1 MDDKKIKI
9 DEELIEDKNENKEQE
24 IPKKINPLKLLEN
37 INKKYLI
44 FGIIGVILLFLII
57 FKISSKKNA
66 SIQNSATT
74 SQIDENSYNQSRIMR
89 VDLNKIKSIDFDLGS
104 SDVRIQRS
112 NTNPYIEYTELF
124 RGEDH
129 SYKLDVSFEDGVL
142 KLKSKVTGKQLY
154 MKDKIPIVRIFLP
167 SEGGIEEI
175 KGTISAGDVKI
186 DDLEVKNFDLK
197 IMSGNI
203 SLNNGFFQGSI
214 RNESGSI
221 NLDKSEI
228 SNTKLSTV
236 TGDIIVKDSKLG
248 NRLDFSTSTG
258 DILIGAKDTIDNY
271 NINAVLE
278 VGNFVLGN
286 ISYRNI
292 KDGYL
297 SDNKARNNIDLRTK
311 IGDIV
316 FNRGEGA
323 KIENEEYL
331 TKDSKIKNDE
341 DNALEKN
348 IDRTEKENKKRKKK
362 KRKKDSG
369 KKRQAEENLESE
381 ENNDLEK
388 NRDSEENSKE
398 EENN

>member
-1 MDDKKIKI
+1 MDEKKIKI
-9 DEELIEDKNENKEQE
+9 DENLIDNKKENKKQKTSKEE
-24 IPKKINPLKLLEN
+24 KTNSFKILEEV
-37 INKKYLI
+37 NKRNLI
-44 FGIIGVILLFLII
+44 FGIIGVILIALVI
-57 FKISSKKNA
+57 FMIASKKNA
-66 SIQNSATT
+66 SIQNAATT

-124 RGEDH
+124 RGEENA
-129 SYKLDVSFEDGVL
+129 YKLDVSFEEGVL
-142 KLKSKVTGKQLY
+142 KLKNKVESKELY

-175 KGTISAGDVKI
+175 KGTIGAGDVKI

-197 IMSGNI
+197 IKSGNI
-203 SLNNGFFQGSI
+203 TLNNGFFQGSI
-214 RNESGSI
+214 TNESGSI

-236 TGDIIVKDSKLG
+236 TGDIIIKESKLG
-248 NRLDFSTSTG
+248 NRLDFATSTG
-258 DILIGAKDTIDNY
+258 DILVESKNTIDNY
-271 NINAVLE
+271 NINAILE

-292 KDGYL
+292 KDGYQ
-297 SDNKARNNIDLRTK
+297 SDNKAKNNIDMRTK

-323 KIENEEYL
+323 TLENEEYL
-331 TKDSKIKNDE
+331 TNDTKIKDSE

-348 IDRTEKENKKRKKK
+348 VNKTEKENKKRKEDME
-362 KRKKDSG
+362 KDNLDEN
-369 KKRQAEENLESE
+369 AEEDD
-381 ENNDLEK
+381 ENIE
-388 NRDSEENSKE
+388 E

>member
-1 MDDKKIKI
+1 MDEKKIKI
-9 DEELIEDKNENKEQE
+9 DENLIDNKKENKKQKTSKEE
-24 IPKKINPLKLLEN
+24 KTNSFMILEEV
-37 INKKYLI
+37 NKRNLI
-44 FGIIGVILLFLII
+44 FGIIGVILIALVI
-57 FKISSKKNA
+57 FMIASKKNA
-66 SIQNSATT
+66 SIQNAATT

-124 RGEDH
+124 RGEENA
-129 SYKLDVSFEDGVL
+129 YKLDVSFEEGVL
-142 KLKSKVTGKQLY
+142 KLKNKVEGKELY

-175 KGTISAGDVKI
+175 KGTIGAGDVKI

-197 IMSGNI
+197 IKSGNI
-203 SLNNGFFQGSI
+203 TLNNGFFQGSI
-214 RNESGSI
+214 TNESGSI

-236 TGDIIVKDSKLG
+236 TGDIIIKESKLG
-248 NRLDFSTSTG
+248 NRLDFTTSTG
-258 DILIGAKDTIDNY
+258 DILVESKNTIDNY
-271 NINAVLE
+271 NINAILE

-292 KDGYL
+292 KDGYQ
-297 SDNKARNNIDLRTK
+297 SDNKAKNNIDMRTK

-323 KIENEEYL
+323 ILENEEYL
-331 TKDSKIKNDE
+331 TNDTKIKDSE

-348 IDRTEKENKKRKKK
+348 VNRTEKENKKREEDMEKENL
-362 KRKKDSG
+362 DEN
-369 KKRQAEENLESE
+369 AEE
-381 ENNDLEK
+381 END
-388 NRDSEENSKE
+388 ENIEE

>member
-9 DEELIEDKNENKEQE
+9 DEELIEEKQENKEKANKE
-24 IPKKINPLKLLEN
+24 SEKPNPFKWLEGV
-37 INKKYLI
+37 NKRNLI
-44 FGIIGVILLFLII
+44 FGLVGLVLII
-57 FKISSKKNA
+57 LVIFMISSKKNA
-66 SIQNSATT
+66 SIQNAATT

-124 RGEDH
+124 RGEDNA
-129 SYKLDVSFEDGVL
+129 YRLDVSFEEGVL
-142 KLKSKVTGKQLY
+142 KLKNKVEGKELY

-175 KGTISAGDVKI
+175 KGTIGAGDVKI
-186 DDLEVKNFDLK
+186 DDLEVKNFDLRIK
-197 IMSGNI
+197 SGNI

-221 NLDKSEI
+221 NLNKSEL

-236 TGDIIVKDSKLG
+236 AGDIIIKESKLG
-248 NRLDFSTSTG
+248 NRLDFTTSTG
-258 DILIGAKDTIDNY
+258 DILIDAKDTIDNY
-271 NINAVLE
+271 NINAYLE

-292 KDGYL
+292 TDGYL
-297 SDNKARNNIDLRTK
+297 SDNKAKNNIDLRTK

-316 FNRGEGA
+316 FNKGEGA
-323 KIENEEYL
+323 KVENQEYL
-331 TKDSKIKNDE
+331 TNDSKVKDDE
-341 DNALEKN
+341 ENALEKN
-348 IDRTEKENKKRKKK
+348 VKKTEKENKKRKEKEK
-362 KRKKDSG
+362 AEDEEDSENID
-369 KKRQAEENLESE
+369 EETDESSE
-381 ENNDLEK
+381 E
-388 NRDSEENSKE
+388 E

>member
-1 MDDKKIKI
+1 MDEKKIKI
-9 DEELIEDKNENKEQE
+9 DENLVD
-24 IPKKINPLKLLEN
+24 
-37 INKKYLI
+37 NKKENNKQKTSKKEKTNSFKILEEVNKRNLI
-44 FGIIGVILLFLII
+44 FGIIGVVLIALVI
-57 FKISSKKNA
+57 FMIASKKNA
-66 SIQNSATT
+66 SIQNAATT

-124 RGEDH
+124 RGEENA
-129 SYKLDVSFEDGVL
+129 YKLDVSFEEGVL
-142 KLKSKVTGKQLY
+142 KLKNKVEGKELY

-175 KGTISAGDVKI
+175 KGTIGAGDVKI

-197 IMSGNI
+197 IKSGNI
-203 SLNNGFFQGSI
+203 TLNNGFFQGSI
-214 RNESGSI
+214 TNESGSI

-236 TGDIIVKDSKLG
+236 TGDIIIKESKLG
-248 NRLDFSTSTG
+248 NRLDFATSTG
-258 DILIGAKDTIDNY
+258 DILVESKNTIDNY
-271 NINAVLE
+271 NINAILE

-292 KDGYL
+292 KDGYQ
-297 SDNKARNNIDLRTK
+297 SDNKAKNNIDMRTK

-323 KIENEEYL
+323 TLENEEYI
-331 TKDSKIKNDE
+331 TNDTKIKDSE

-348 IDRTEKENKKRKKK
+348 VNKTEKENKKRKEDME
-362 KRKKDSG
+362 KDNLDEN
-369 KKRQAEENLESE
+369 AEEDD
-381 ENNDLEK
+381 ENIE
-388 NRDSEENSKE
+388 E

>member
-1 MDDKKIKI
+1 MDEKKIKI
-9 DEELIEDKNENKEQE
+9 DENLIDNKKENKKQKTSKEE
-24 IPKKINPLKLLEN
+24 KTNSFKILEEV
-37 INKKYLI
+37 NKKNLI
-44 FGIIGVILLFLII
+44 FGIIGVVLIALVI
-57 FKISSKKNA
+57 FMIASKKNA
-66 SIQNSATT
+66 SIQNAATT

-124 RGEDH
+124 RGEENA
-129 SYKLDVSFEDGVL
+129 YKLDVSFEEGVL
-142 KLKSKVTGKQLY
+142 KLKNKVEGKELY

-175 KGTISAGDVKI
+175 KGTIGAGDVKI

-197 IMSGNI
+197 IKSGNI
-203 SLNNGFFQGSI
+203 TLNNGFFQGSI
-214 RNESGSI
+214 INESGSI

-236 TGDIIVKDSKLG
+236 TGDIIIKESKLG
-248 NRLDFSTSTG
+248 NRLDFTTSTG
-258 DILIGAKDTIDNY
+258 DILVESKNTIDNY
-271 NINAVLE
+271 NINAILE

-292 KDGYL
+292 KDGYQ
-297 SDNKARNNIDLRTK
+297 SDNKAKNNIDMRTK

-323 KIENEEYL
+323 TLEDEEYL
-331 TKDSKIKNDE
+331 TNDTKIKDSE

-348 IDRTEKENKKRKKK
+348 VNRTEKENKKRKEEMEK
-362 KRKKDSG
+362 
-369 KKRQAEENLESE
+369 ENLEDNAEE
-381 ENNDLEK
+381 END
-388 NRDSEENSKE
+388 ENIEE

>member
-9 DEELIEDKNENKEQE
+9 DEELIEEKQENKEKANKE
-24 IPKKINPLKLLEN
+24 SEKPNPFKWLEGV
-37 INKKYLI
+37 NKRNLI
-44 FGIIGVILLFLII
+44 FGLVGLVLII
-57 FKISSKKNA
+57 LVIFMISSKKNA
-66 SIQNSATT
+66 SIQNAATT

-124 RGEDH
+124 RGEDNA
-129 SYKLDVSFEDGVL
+129 YRLDVSFEEGVL
-142 KLKSKVTGKQLY
+142 KLKNKVEGKELY

-175 KGTISAGDVKI
+175 KGTIGAGDVKI
-186 DDLEVKNFDLK
+186 DDLEVKNFDLRIK
-197 IMSGNI
+197 SGNI

-221 NLDKSEI
+221 NLNKSEL

-236 TGDIIVKDSKLG
+236 AGDIIIKESKLG
-248 NRLDFSTSTG
+248 NRLDFTTSTG
-258 DILIGAKDTIDNY
+258 DILIDAKDTIDNY
-271 NINAVLE
+271 NINAYLE

-292 KDGYL
+292 TDGYL
-297 SDNKARNNIDLRTK
+297 SDNKAKNNIDLRTK

-316 FNRGEGA
+316 FNKGEGA
-323 KIENEEYL
+323 KVENQEYL
-331 TKDSKIKNDE
+331 TNDSKVKDDE
-341 DNALEKN
+341 ENALERNVKK
-348 IDRTEKENKKRKKK
+348 TEKENKKRKEKEK
-362 KRKKDSG
+362 AEDEEDSENID
-369 KKRQAEENLESE
+369 EESDESSE
-381 ENNDLEK
+381 E
-388 NRDSEENSKE
+388 E

>member
-9 DEELIEDKNENKEQE
+9 DEELIEDKIENMEKSNKESE
-24 IPKKINPLKLLEN
+24 KPNPFKWLDGV
-37 INKKYLI
+37 NKRNLI
-44 FGIIGVILLFLII
+44 FGLVGLVLII
-57 FKISSKKNA
+57 LVIFMISSKKNA
-66 SIQNSATT
+66 SIQNAATT

-124 RGEDH
+124 RGEDNA
-129 SYKLDVSFEDGVL
+129 YRLDVSFEEGVL
-142 KLKSKVTGKQLY
+142 KLKNKVEGKELY

-175 KGTISAGDVKI
+175 KGTIGAGDVKI
-186 DDLEVKNFDLK
+186 DDLEVKNFDLRIK
-197 IMSGNI
+197 SGNI

-214 RNESGSI
+214 KNESGSI
-221 NLDKSEI
+221 NLNKSEL

-236 TGDIIVKDSKLG
+236 AGDIIIKESKLG
-248 NRLDFSTSTG
+248 NRLDFTTSTG
-258 DILIGAKDTIDNY
+258 DILIDAKDTIDNY
-271 NINAVLE
+271 NINAYLE

-292 KDGYL
+292 TDGYL
-297 SDNKARNNIDLRTK
+297 SDNKAKNNIDLRTK

-316 FNRGEGA
+316 FNKGEGA
-323 KIENEEYL
+323 KVENQEYL
-331 TKDSKIKNDE
+331 TNDSKVKDDE
-341 DNALEKN
+341 ENALERNVKK
-348 IDRTEKENKKRKKK
+348 TEKENKKRKEKEK
-362 KRKKDSG
+362 AKD
-369 KKRQAEENLESE
+369 EEDSENIDEESDESSE
-381 ENNDLEK
+381 E
-388 NRDSEENSKE
+388 E

>member
-1 MDDKKIKI
+1 MDEKKIKI
-9 DEELIEDKNENKEQE
+9 DENLVD
-24 IPKKINPLKLLEN
+24 
-37 INKKYLI
+37 NKKENNKQKTSKKEKTNSFKILEEVNKRNLI
-44 FGIIGVILLFLII
+44 FGIIGVVLIALVI
-57 FKISSKKNA
+57 FMIASKKNA
-66 SIQNSATT
+66 SIQNAATT

-124 RGEDH
+124 RGEENA
-129 SYKLDVSFEDGVL
+129 YKLDVSFEEGVL
-142 KLKSKVTGKQLY
+142 KLKNKVEGKELY

-175 KGTISAGDVKI
+175 KGTIGAGDVKI

-197 IMSGNI
+197 IKSGNI
-203 SLNNGFFQGSI
+203 TLNNGFFQGSI
-214 RNESGSI
+214 TNESGSI

-236 TGDIIVKDSKLG
+236 TGDIIIKESKLG
-248 NRLDFSTSTG
+248 NRLDFTTSTG
-258 DILIGAKDTIDNY
+258 DILVESKNTIDNY
-271 NINAVLE
+271 NINAILE

-292 KDGYL
+292 KDGYQ
-297 SDNKARNNIDLRTK
+297 SDNKAKNNIDMRTK

-323 KIENEEYL
+323 TLENEEYI
-331 TKDSKIKNDE
+331 TNDTKIKDSE

-348 IDRTEKENKKRKKK
+348 VNKTEKENKKRKEDME
-362 KRKKDSG
+362 KDNLEDN
-369 KKRQAEENLESE
+369 AEE
-381 ENNDLEK
+381 ENG
-388 NRDSEENSKE
+388 ENIEE

>member
-9 DEELIEDKNENKEQE
+9 DEELIEDKIENMEKSNKESE
-24 IPKKINPLKLLEN
+24 KPNPFKWLDGV
-37 INKKYLI
+37 NKRNLI
-44 FGIIGVILLFLII
+44 FGLVGLVLII
-57 FKISSKKNA
+57 LVIFMISSKKNA
-66 SIQNSATT
+66 SIQNAATT

-124 RGEDH
+124 RGEDNA
-129 SYKLDVSFEDGVL
+129 YRLDVSFEEGVL
-142 KLKSKVTGKQLY
+142 KLKNKVEGKELY

-175 KGTISAGDVKI
+175 KGTIGAGDVKI
-186 DDLEVKNFDLK
+186 DDLEVKNFDLRIK
-197 IMSGNI
+197 SGNI

-214 RNESGSI
+214 KNESGSI
-221 NLDKSEI
+221 NLNKSEL

-236 TGDIIVKDSKLG
+236 AGDIIIKESKLG
-248 NRLDFSTSTG
+248 NRLDFTTSTG
-258 DILIGAKDTIDNY
+258 DILIDAKDTIDNY
-271 NINAVLE
+271 NINAYLE

-292 KDGYL
+292 TDGYL
-297 SDNKARNNIDLRTK
+297 SDNKAKNNIDLRTK

-316 FNRGEGA
+316 FNKGEGA
-323 KIENEEYL
+323 KVENQEYL
-331 TKDSKIKNDE
+331 TNDSKVKDDE
-341 DNALEKN
+341 ENALEKN
-348 IDRTEKENKKRKKK
+348 VKKTEKENKKRKEKEK
-362 KRKKDSG
+362 EKAKD
-369 KKRQAEENLESE
+369 EEDSENIDEESDESSE
-381 ENNDLEK
+381 E
-388 NRDSEENSKE
+388 E

>member
-1 MDDKKIKI
+1 MDEKKIKI
-9 DEELIEDKNENKEQE
+9 DENLID
-24 IPKKINPLKLLEN
+24 
-37 INKKYLI
+37 NKKENNKQNTSKKEKTNSFKILEEVNKRNLI
-44 FGIIGVILLFLII
+44 FGIIGVVLIALVI
-57 FKISSKKNA
+57 FMIASKKNA
-66 SIQNSATT
+66 SIQNAATT

-124 RGEDH
+124 RGEENA
-129 SYKLDVSFEDGVL
+129 YKLDVSFEEGVL
-142 KLKSKVTGKQLY
+142 KLKNNVEGKELY

-175 KGTISAGDVKI
+175 KGTIGAGDVKI

-197 IMSGNI
+197 IKSGNI
-203 SLNNGFFQGSI
+203 TLNNGFFQGSI
-214 RNESGSI
+214 TNESGSI

-236 TGDIIVKDSKLG
+236 TGDIIIKESKLG
-248 NRLDFSTSTG
+248 NRLDFATSTG
-258 DILIGAKDTIDNY
+258 DILVESKNTIDNY
-271 NINAVLE
+271 NINAILE

-292 KDGYL
+292 KDGYQ
-297 SDNKARNNIDLRTK
+297 SDNKAKNNIDMRTK

-323 KIENEEYL
+323 TLENEEYI
-331 TKDSKIKNDE
+331 TNDTKIKDSE

-348 IDRTEKENKKRKKK
+348 VNKTEKENKKRKEDME
-362 KRKKDSG
+362 KDNLDEN
-369 KKRQAEENLESE
+369 AEEDD
-381 ENNDLEK
+381 ENIE
-388 NRDSEENSKE
+388 E

>member
-1 MDDKKIKI
+1 MDDNKIKI
-9 DEELIEDKNENKEQE
+9 DEELIEDKNENKEQKTNKNE
-24 IPKKINPLKLLEN
+24 KTNPLKRLEEV
-37 INKKYLI
+37 NKRNLI
-44 FGIIGVILLFLII
+44 FGIIGVILIALVI
-57 FKISSKKNA
+57 FMITQKKNA
-66 SIQNSATT
+66 SIQNAATT

-124 RGEDH
+124 RGEDQA
-129 SYKLDVSFEDGVL
+129 YKLDVSFEEGVL
-142 KLKSKVTGKQLY
+142 KLKSKVEGKELY

-175 KGTISAGDVKI
+175 KGTIGAGDVKI

-214 RNESGSI
+214 KNESGSI
-221 NLDKSEI
+221 NLNKSEL

-236 TGDIIVKDSKLG
+236 TGDIIVKESKLG
-248 NRLDFSTSTG
+248 NRLDFTTSTG
-258 DILIGAKDTIDNY
+258 DILIESKNTIDNY
-271 NINAVLE
+271 NINAYLE

-292 KDGYL
+292 SDGYY
-297 SDNKARNNIDLRTK
+297 SDNKAKNNIDLRTK

-316 FNRGEGA
+316 FNKGEGA
-323 KIENEEYL
+323 TIENEEYL
-331 TKDSKIKNDE
+331 TNDTKIKDDDE

-348 IDRTEKENKKRKKK
+348 IDKTEKENKKRKKK
-362 KRKKDSG
+362 ESQKK
-369 KKRQAEENLESE
+369 QEENLD
-381 ENNDLEK
+381 ENTDDNLD
-388 NRDSEENSKE
+388 E

>member
-9 DEELIEDKNENKEQE
+9 DEELIEEKQENKEKTNKE
-24 IPKKINPLKLLEN
+24 SEKPNPFKWLDGV
-37 INKKYLI
+37 NKRNLI
-44 FGIIGVILLFLII
+44 FGLVGLVLFILVIFM
-57 FKISSKKNA
+57 ISSKKNA
-66 SIQNSATT
+66 SIQNAATT

-124 RGEDH
+124 RGEDNA
-129 SYKLDVSFEDGVL
+129 YRLDVSFEEGVL
-142 KLKSKVTGKQLY
+142 KLKNKVEGKELY
-154 MKDKIPIVRIFLP
+154 MKDKIPIVRIVLP

-175 KGTISAGDVKI
+175 KGTIGAGDVKI
-186 DDLEVKNFDLK
+186 DDLEVKNFDLRIK
-197 IMSGNI
+197 SGNI

-214 RNESGSI
+214 KNESGSI
-221 NLDKSEI
+221 NLNKSEL

-236 TGDIIVKDSKLG
+236 AGDIIIKESKLG
-248 NRLDFSTSTG
+248 NRLDFTTSTG
-258 DILIGAKDTIDNY
+258 DILIDAKDTIDNY
-271 NINAVLE
+271 NINAYLE

-292 KDGYL
+292 TDGYQAN
-297 SDNKARNNIDLRTK
+297 NKAKNNIDLRTK

-316 FNRGEGA
+316 FNKGEGA

-331 TKDSKIKNDE
+331 TNDSKIKDAE
-341 DNALEKN
+341 ENALERNVKN
-348 IDRTEKENKKRKKK
+348 TEKENKKRKEK
-362 KRKKDSG
+362 
-369 KKRQAEENLESE
+369 
-381 ENNDLEK
+381 EK
-388 NRDSEENSKE
+388 NEEDSEDIDEESDESSNEE

>member
-9 DEELIEDKNENKEQE
+9 DEELIEEKQENKEKANKE
-24 IPKKINPLKLLEN
+24 SEKPNPFKWLDGV
-37 INKKYLI
+37 NKRNLI
-44 FGIIGVILLFLII
+44 FGLVGLVLII
-57 FKISSKKNA
+57 LVIFMISSKKNA
-66 SIQNSATT
+66 SIQNAATT

-124 RGEDH
+124 RGEDNA
-129 SYKLDVSFEDGVL
+129 YRLDVSFEEGVL
-142 KLKSKVTGKQLY
+142 KLKNKVEGKELY

-175 KGTISAGDVKI
+175 KGTIGAGDVKI
-186 DDLEVKNFDLK
+186 DDLEVKNFDLRIK
-197 IMSGNI
+197 SGNI

-221 NLDKSEI
+221 NLNKSEL

-236 TGDIIVKDSKLG
+236 AGDIIIKESKLG
-248 NRLDFSTSTG
+248 NRLDFTTSTG
-258 DILIGAKDTIDNY
+258 DILIDAKNTIDNY
-271 NINAVLE
+271 NINAYLE

-292 KDGYL
+292 TDGYQAN
-297 SDNKARNNIDLRTK
+297 NKAKNNIDLRTK

-316 FNRGEGA
+316 FNKGEGA
-323 KIENEEYL
+323 KVENQEYL
-331 TKDSKIKNDE
+331 TNDSKVKDDE
-341 DNALEKN
+341 ENALERNVKK
-348 IDRTEKENKKRKKK
+348 TEKENKKRKEKEK
-362 KRKKDSG
+362 AEDEEDSENID
-369 KKRQAEENLESE
+369 EETDESSE
-381 ENNDLEK
+381 E
-388 NRDSEENSKE
+388 E

>member
-9 DEELIEDKNENKEQE
+9 DEELIEDKIENMEKSNKESE
-24 IPKKINPLKLLEN
+24 KPNPFKWLDGV
-37 INKKYLI
+37 NKRNLI
-44 FGIIGVILLFLII
+44 FGLVGLVLII
-57 FKISSKKNA
+57 LVIFMISSKKNA
-66 SIQNSATT
+66 SIQNAATT

-124 RGEDH
+124 RGEDNA
-129 SYKLDVSFEDGVL
+129 YRLDVSFEEGVL
-142 KLKSKVTGKQLY
+142 KLKNKVEGKELY

-175 KGTISAGDVKI
+175 KGTIGAGDVKI
-186 DDLEVKNFDLK
+186 DDLEVKNFDLRIK
-197 IMSGNI
+197 SGNI

-221 NLDKSEI
+221 NLNKSEL

-236 TGDIIVKDSKLG
+236 AGDIIIKESKLG
-248 NRLDFSTSTG
+248 NRLDFTTSTG
-258 DILIGAKDTIDNY
+258 DILIDAKDTIDNY
-271 NINAVLE
+271 NINAYLE

-292 KDGYL
+292 TDGYL
-297 SDNKARNNIDLRTK
+297 SDNKAKNNIDLRTK

-316 FNRGEGA
+316 FNKGEGA
-323 KIENEEYL
+323 KVENQEYL
-331 TKDSKIKNDE
+331 TNDSKVKDDE
-341 DNALEKN
+341 ENALERNVKK
-348 IDRTEKENKKRKKK
+348 TEKENKKRKEK
-362 KRKKDSG
+362 
-369 KKRQAEENLESE
+369 EENEEDSADRDEETDESSE
-381 ENNDLEK
+381 E
-388 NRDSEENSKE
+388 E

>member
-1 MDDKKIKI
+1 MDEKKIKI
-9 DEELIEDKNENKEQE
+9 DENLID
-24 IPKKINPLKLLEN
+24 
-37 INKKYLI
+37 NKKENNKQNTSKKEKTNSFKILEEVNKRNLI
-44 FGIIGVILLFLII
+44 FGIIGVVLIALVI
-57 FKISSKKNA
+57 FMIASKKNA
-66 SIQNSATT
+66 SIQNAATT

-124 RGEDH
+124 RGEENA
-129 SYKLDVSFEDGVL
+129 YKLDVSFEEGVL
-142 KLKSKVTGKQLY
+142 KLKNKVEGKELY

-175 KGTISAGDVKI
+175 KGTIGAGDVKI

-197 IMSGNI
+197 IKSGNI
-203 SLNNGFFQGSI
+203 TLNNGFFQGSI
-214 RNESGSI
+214 TNESGSI

-236 TGDIIVKDSKLG
+236 TGDIIIKESKLG
-248 NRLDFSTSTG
+248 NRLDFATSTG
-258 DILIGAKDTIDNY
+258 DILVESKNTIDNY
-271 NINAVLE
+271 NINAILE

-292 KDGYL
+292 KDGYQ
-297 SDNKARNNIDLRTK
+297 SDNKAKNNIDMRTK

-323 KIENEEYL
+323 TLENEEYI
-331 TKDSKIKNDE
+331 TNDTKIKDSE

-348 IDRTEKENKKRKKK
+348 VNKTEKENKKRKEDME
-362 KRKKDSG
+362 KDNLDEN
-369 KKRQAEENLESE
+369 AEE
-381 ENNDLEK
+381 DDEK
-388 NRDSEENSKE
+388 IEE

>member
-1 MDDKKIKI
+1 MDEKKIKI
-9 DEELIEDKNENKEQE
+9 DENLIDNKKENKKQKTSKEE
-24 IPKKINPLKLLEN
+24 KTNSFKILEEV
-37 INKKYLI
+37 NKRNLI
-44 FGIIGVILLFLII
+44 FGIIGVVLIALVI
-57 FKISSKKNA
+57 FMIASKKNA
-66 SIQNSATT
+66 SIQNAATT

-124 RGEDH
+124 RGEENA
-129 SYKLDVSFEDGVL
+129 YKLDVSFEEGVL
-142 KLKSKVTGKQLY
+142 KLKNKVEGKELY

-175 KGTISAGDVKI
+175 KGTIGAGDVKI

-197 IMSGNI
+197 IKSGNI
-203 SLNNGFFQGSI
+203 TLNNGFFQGSI
-214 RNESGSI
+214 TNESGSI

-236 TGDIIVKDSKLG
+236 TGDIIIKESKLG
-248 NRLDFSTSTG
+248 NRLDFATSTG
-258 DILIGAKDTIDNY
+258 DILVESKNTIDNY
-271 NINAVLE
+271 NINAILE

-292 KDGYL
+292 KDGYQ
-297 SDNKARNNIDLRTK
+297 SDNKAKNNIDMRTK

-323 KIENEEYL
+323 TLEDEEYL
-331 TKDSKIKNDE
+331 TNDTKIKDSE

-348 IDRTEKENKKRKKK
+348 VNRTEKENKKREEEMEKENL
-362 KRKKDSG
+362 DEN
-369 KKRQAEENLESE
+369 AEEDND
-381 ENNDLEK
+381 ENIE
-388 NRDSEENSKE
+388 E

>member
-1 MDDKKIKI
+1 MDEKKIKI
-9 DEELIEDKNENKEQE
+9 DENLIDNKKENKKQKTSKEE
-24 IPKKINPLKLLEN
+24 KTNSFKILEEV
-37 INKKYLI
+37 NKRNLI
-44 FGIIGVILLFLII
+44 FGIIGVVLIALVI
-57 FKISSKKNA
+57 FMIASKKNA
-66 SIQNSATT
+66 SIQNAATT

-124 RGEDH
+124 RGEENA
-129 SYKLDVSFEDGVL
+129 YKLDVSFEEGVL
-142 KLKSKVTGKQLY
+142 KLKNKVEGKELY

-175 KGTISAGDVKI
+175 KGTIGAGDVKI

-197 IMSGNI
+197 IKSGNI
-203 SLNNGFFQGSI
+203 TLNNGFFQGSI
-214 RNESGSI
+214 TNESGSI

-236 TGDIIVKDSKLG
+236 TGDIIIKESKLG
-248 NRLDFSTSTG
+248 NRLDFTTSTG
-258 DILIGAKDTIDNY
+258 DILVESKNTIDNY
-271 NINAVLE
+271 NINAILE

-292 KDGYL
+292 KDGYQ
-297 SDNKARNNIDLRTK
+297 SDNKAKNNIDMRTK

-323 KIENEEYL
+323 ILENEEYL
-331 TKDSKIKNDE
+331 TNDTKIKDSE

-348 IDRTEKENKKRKKK
+348 VNRTEKENKKREEDMEKENL
-362 KRKKDSG
+362 DEN
-369 KKRQAEENLESE
+369 AEEVNG
-381 ENNDLEK
+381 ENIE
-388 NRDSEENSKE
+388 E

>member
-1 MDDKKIKI
+1 MDEKKIKI
-9 DEELIEDKNENKEQE
+9 DENLID
-24 IPKKINPLKLLEN
+24 
-37 INKKYLI
+37 NKKENNKQKTSKKEKTNSFKILEEVNRRNLI
-44 FGIIGVILLFLII
+44 FGIIGVVLIALVI
-57 FKISSKKNA
+57 FMIASKKNA
-66 SIQNSATT
+66 SIQNAATT

-124 RGEDH
+124 RGEENA
-129 SYKLDVSFEDGVL
+129 YKLDVSFEEGVL
-142 KLKSKVTGKQLY
+142 KLKNKVEGKELY

-167 SEGGIEEI
+167 SEVGIEEI
-175 KGTISAGDVKI
+175 KGTIGAGDVKI

-197 IMSGNI
+197 IKSGNI
-203 SLNNGFFQGSI
+203 TLNNGFFQGSI
-214 RNESGSI
+214 TNESGSI

-236 TGDIIVKDSKLG
+236 TGDIIIKESKLG
-248 NRLDFSTSTG
+248 NRLDFATSTG
-258 DILIGAKDTIDNY
+258 DILVESKNTIDNY
-271 NINAVLE
+271 NINAILE

-292 KDGYL
+292 KDGYQ
-297 SDNKARNNIDLRTK
+297 SDNKAKNNIDMRTK

-323 KIENEEYL
+323 TLENEEYI
-331 TKDSKIKNDE
+331 TNDTKIKDSE

-348 IDRTEKENKKRKKK
+348 VNKTEKENKKRKEDME
-362 KRKKDSG
+362 KDNLDEN
-369 KKRQAEENLESE
+369 AEEDD
-381 ENNDLEK
+381 ENIE
-388 NRDSEENSKE
+388 E

>member
-1 MDDKKIKI
+1 MDEKKIKI
-9 DEELIEDKNENKEQE
+9 DENLIDNKKENKKQKTSKEE
-24 IPKKINPLKLLEN
+24 KTNSFKILEEV
-37 INKKYLI
+37 NKRNLI
-44 FGIIGVILLFLII
+44 FGIIGVVLIALVI
-57 FKISSKKNA
+57 FMIASKKNA
-66 SIQNSATT
+66 SIQNAATT

-124 RGEDH
+124 RGEENA
-129 SYKLDVSFEDGVL
+129 YKLDVSFEEGVL
-142 KLKSKVTGKQLY
+142 KLKNEVEGKELY

-175 KGTISAGDVKI
+175 KGTIGAGDVKI

-197 IMSGNI
+197 IKSGNI
-203 SLNNGFFQGSI
+203 TLNNGFFQGSI
-214 RNESGSI
+214 TNESGSI

-236 TGDIIVKDSKLG
+236 TGDIIIKESKLG
-248 NRLDFSTSTG
+248 NRLDFATSTG
-258 DILIGAKDTIDNY
+258 DILVESKNTIDNY
-271 NINAVLE
+271 NINAILE

-292 KDGYL
+292 KDGYQ
-297 SDNKARNNIDLRTK
+297 SDNKAKNNIDMRTK

-323 KIENEEYL
+323 ILENEEYL
-331 TKDSKIKNDE
+331 TNDTKIKDSE

-348 IDRTEKENKKRKKK
+348 VNRTEKENKKREEEMEKENL
-362 KRKKDSG
+362 DEN
-369 KKRQAEENLESE
+369 AEE
-381 ENNDLEK
+381 ENG
-388 NRDSEENSKE
+388 ENIEE

>member
-9 DEELIEDKNENKEQE
+9 DEELIEDKIENMEKSNKESE
-24 IPKKINPLKLLEN
+24 KPNPFKWLDGV
-37 INKKYLI
+37 NKRNLI
-44 FGIIGVILLFLII
+44 FGLVGLVLII
-57 FKISSKKNA
+57 LVIFMISSKKNA
-66 SIQNSATT
+66 SIQNAATT

-124 RGEDH
+124 RGEDNA
-129 SYKLDVSFEDGVL
+129 YRLDVSFEEGVL
-142 KLKSKVTGKQLY
+142 KLKNKVEGKELY

-175 KGTISAGDVKI
+175 KGTIGAGDVKI
-186 DDLEVKNFDLK
+186 DDLEVKNFDLRIK
-197 IMSGNI
+197 SGNI

-221 NLDKSEI
+221 NLNKSEL

-236 TGDIIVKDSKLG
+236 AGDIIIKESKLG
-248 NRLDFSTSTG
+248 NRLDFTTSTG
-258 DILIGAKDTIDNY
+258 DILIDAKDTIDNY
-271 NINAVLE
+271 NINAYLE

-292 KDGYL
+292 TDGYL
-297 SDNKARNNIDLRTK
+297 SDNKAKNNIDLRTK

-316 FNRGEGA
+316 FNKGEGA
-323 KIENEEYL
+323 KVENQEYL
-331 TKDSKIKNDE
+331 TNDSKVKDDE
-341 DNALEKN
+341 ENALEKN
-348 IDRTEKENKKRKKK
+348 VKKTEKENKKRKEKEK
-362 KRKKDSG
+362 AKD
-369 KKRQAEENLESE
+369 EEDSENIDEESDESSE
-381 ENNDLEK
+381 E
-388 NRDSEENSKE
+388 E

>member
-9 DEELIEDKNENKEQE
+9 DEELIEEKQENKEKANKE
-24 IPKKINPLKLLEN
+24 SEKPNPFKWLDGV
-37 INKKYLI
+37 NKRNLI
-44 FGIIGVILLFLII
+44 FGLVGLVLII
-57 FKISSKKNA
+57 LVIFMISSKKNA
-66 SIQNSATT
+66 SIQNAATT

-124 RGEDH
+124 RGEDNA
-129 SYKLDVSFEDGVL
+129 YRLDVSFEEGVL
-142 KLKSKVTGKQLY
+142 KLKNKVEGKELY

-175 KGTISAGDVKI
+175 KGTIGAGDVKI
-186 DDLEVKNFDLK
+186 DDLEVKNFDLRIK
-197 IMSGNI
+197 SGNI

-221 NLDKSEI
+221 NLNKSEL

-236 TGDIIVKDSKLG
+236 AGDIIIKESKLG
-248 NRLDFSTSTG
+248 NRLDFTTSTG
-258 DILIGAKDTIDNY
+258 DILIDAKDTIDNY
-271 NINAVLE
+271 NINAYLE

-292 KDGYL
+292 TDGYL
-297 SDNKARNNIDLRTK
+297 SDNKAKNNIDLRTK

-316 FNRGEGA
+316 FNKGEGA
-323 KIENEEYL
+323 KVENQEYL
-331 TKDSKIKNDE
+331 TNDSKVKDDE
-341 DNALEKN
+341 ENALEKN
-348 IDRTEKENKKRKKK
+348 VKKTEKENKKRKEKEK
-362 KRKKDSG
+362 AEDEEDSENID
-369 KKRQAEENLESE
+369 EESDESSE
-381 ENNDLEK
+381 E
-388 NRDSEENSKE
+388 E

>member
-9 DEELIEDKNENKEQE
+9 DEELIEEKNENMDQVSNKGKKENYF
-24 IPKKINPLKLLEN
+24 KWLERV
-37 INKKYLI
+37 NKRNLI
-44 FGIIGVILLFLII
+44 FGIVGLVLLILVIFM
-57 FKISSKKNA
+57 ISSKKNA
-66 SIQNSATT
+66 SIQNAATT

-124 RGEDH
+124 RGEDNA
-129 SYKLDVSFEDGVL
+129 YRLDVSFEEGVL
-142 KLKSKVTGKQLY
+142 KLKNKVEGKQLY

-175 KGTISAGDVKI
+175 KGTIGAGDVKI
-186 DDLEVKNFDLK
+186 DDLEVKNFDLRIK
-197 IMSGNI
+197 SGNI

-214 RNESGSI
+214 KNESGSI
-221 NLDKSEI
+221 KLDKSEM

-236 TGDIIVKDSKLG
+236 AGDIIIKESKLG
-248 NRLDFSTSTG
+248 NRLDFTTSTG
-258 DILIGAKDTIDNY
+258 DILIDAKDTIDNY
-271 NINAVLE
+271 NINAYLE

-292 KDGYL
+292 TDGYL
-297 SDNKARNNIDLRTK
+297 SDNKAKNNIDLRTK

-323 KIENEEYL
+323 KIENQEYL
-331 TKDSKIKNDE
+331 TNESKVKDDE
-341 DNALEKN
+341 ENAIERNVKK
-348 IDRTEKENKKRKKK
+348 TEKENKKRKEKEEID
-362 KRKKDSG
+362 KDSEDTD
-369 KKRQAEENLESE
+369 EELDESVNE
-381 ENNDLEK
+381 
-388 NRDSEENSKE
+388 E

>member
-9 DEELIEDKNENKEQE
+9 DEELIEDKNENKEE
-24 IPKKINPLKLLEN
+24 KPNETKKIDLPKILESL
-37 INKKYLI
+37 NKRYLI
-44 FGIIGVILLFLII
+44 FGLVGLVLIGLVI

-66 SIQNSATT
+66 SIQNVATT

-124 RGEDH
+124 RGDDN
-129 SYKLDVSFEDGVL
+129 SYKLDVSFEEGVL
-142 KLKSKVTGKQLY
+142 KLKSKVKGKQLY

-175 KGTISAGDVKI
+175 KGSITAGDVKI
-186 DDLEVKNFDLK
+186 DDLEVKNFDLR
-197 IMSGNI
+197 IVSGNI
-203 SLNNGFFQGSI
+203 SLNNGYFQGSI

-221 NLDKSEI
+221 NLTKSELL
-228 SNTKLSTV
+228 NTKLTTV
-236 TGDIIVKDSKLG
+236 TGDINIKESKLG
-248 NRLDFSTSTG
+248 NRLDFTTSTG
-258 DILIGAKDTIDNY
+258 NIIIDAKDTIDNY
-271 NINAVLE
+271 NVNAYLD

-292 KDGYL
+292 TDGYL
-297 SDNKARNNIDLRTK
+297 SDNKAKNNINLRTK

-331 TKDSKIKNDE
+331 TKTSKVKDEE

-362 KRKKDSG
+362 KKETNQDSLEN
-369 KKRQAEENLESE
+369 QNEESNDNEDQ
-381 ENNDLEK
+381 DLEK
-388 NRDSEENSKE
+388 NSEE

>member
-9 DEELIEDKNENKEQE
+9 DEELIEDKIENMEKSNKESE
-24 IPKKINPLKLLEN
+24 KPNPFKWLDGV
-37 INKKYLI
+37 NKRNLI
-44 FGIIGVILLFLII
+44 FGLVGLVLII
-57 FKISSKKNA
+57 LVIFMISSKKNA
-66 SIQNSATT
+66 SIQNAATT

-124 RGEDH
+124 RGEDNA
-129 SYKLDVSFEDGVL
+129 YRLDVSFEEGVL
-142 KLKSKVTGKQLY
+142 KLKNKVEGKELY

-175 KGTISAGDVKI
+175 KGTIGAGDVKI
-186 DDLEVKNFDLK
+186 DDLEVKNFDLRIK
-197 IMSGNI
+197 SGNI

-221 NLDKSEI
+221 NLNKSEL

-236 TGDIIVKDSKLG
+236 AGDIIIKESKLG
-248 NRLDFSTSTG
+248 NRLDFTTSTG
-258 DILIGAKDTIDNY
+258 DILIDAKDTIDNY
-271 NINAVLE
+271 NINAYLE

-292 KDGYL
+292 TDGYL
-297 SDNKARNNIDLRTK
+297 SDNKAKNNIDLRTK

-316 FNRGEGA
+316 FNKGEGA
-323 KIENEEYL
+323 KVENQEYL
-331 TKDSKIKNDE
+331 TNDSKVKDDE
-341 DNALEKN
+341 ENALEKN
-348 IDRTEKENKKRKKK
+348 VKKTEKENKKRKEKEK
-362 KRKKDSG
+362 AEDEEDSENID
-369 KKRQAEENLESE
+369 EESDESSE
-381 ENNDLEK
+381 E
-388 NRDSEENSKE
+388 E

>member
-1 MDDKKIKI
+1 MDKKKIKI
-9 DEELIEDKNENKEQE
+9 DENLIDNKKENKKQKTSKEE
-24 IPKKINPLKLLEN
+24 KTNSFKILEEV
-37 INKKYLI
+37 NKRNLI
-44 FGIIGVILLFLII
+44 FGIIGVILIALVI
-57 FKISSKKNA
+57 FMIASKKNA
-66 SIQNSATT
+66 SIQNAATT

-124 RGEDH
+124 RGEENA
-129 SYKLDVSFEDGVL
+129 YKLDVSFEEGVL
-142 KLKSKVTGKQLY
+142 KLKNKVEGKELY

-175 KGTISAGDVKI
+175 KGTIGAGDVKI

-197 IMSGNI
+197 IKSGNI
-203 SLNNGFFQGSI
+203 TLNNGFFQGSI
-214 RNESGSI
+214 TNESGSI

-236 TGDIIVKDSKLG
+236 TGDIIIKESKLG
-248 NRLDFSTSTG
+248 NRLDFATSTG
-258 DILIGAKDTIDNY
+258 DILVESKNTIDNY
-271 NINAVLE
+271 NINAILE

-292 KDGYL
+292 KDGYQ
-297 SDNKARNNIDLRTK
+297 SDNKAKNNIDMRTK

-323 KIENEEYL
+323 TLENEEYL
-331 TKDSKIKNDE
+331 TNDTKIKDSE

-348 IDRTEKENKKRKKK
+348 VNRTEKENKKRKEEMEKENL
-362 KRKKDSG
+362 DEN
-369 KKRQAEENLESE
+369 AEE
-381 ENNDLEK
+381 END
-388 NRDSEENSKE
+388 ENIEE

>member
-1 MDDKKIKI
+1 MDEKKIKI
-9 DEELIEDKNENKEQE
+9 DENLID
-24 IPKKINPLKLLEN
+24 
-37 INKKYLI
+37 NKKENNKQKTSKKEKTNSFKILEEVNKRNLI
-44 FGIIGVILLFLII
+44 FGIIGVILIALVI
-57 FKISSKKNA
+57 FMIASKKNA
-66 SIQNSATT
+66 SIQNAATT

-124 RGEDH
+124 RGEENA
-129 SYKLDVSFEDGVL
+129 YKLDVSFEEGVL
-142 KLKSKVTGKQLY
+142 KLKNKVEGKELY

-175 KGTISAGDVKI
+175 KGTIGAGDVKI

-197 IMSGNI
+197 IKSGNI
-203 SLNNGFFQGSI
+203 TLNNGFFQGSI
-214 RNESGSI
+214 TNESGSI

-236 TGDIIVKDSKLG
+236 TGDIIIKESKLG
-248 NRLDFSTSTG
+248 NRLDFATSTG
-258 DILIGAKDTIDNY
+258 DILVESKNTIDNY
-271 NINAVLE
+271 NINAILE

-292 KDGYL
+292 KDGYQ
-297 SDNKARNNIDLRTK
+297 SDNKAKNNIDMRTK

-323 KIENEEYL
+323 TLENEEYI
-331 TKDSKIKNDE
+331 TNDTKIKDSE

-348 IDRTEKENKKRKKK
+348 VNKTEKENKKRKEDME
-362 KRKKDSG
+362 KDNLDEN
-369 KKRQAEENLESE
+369 AEEDG
-381 ENNDLEK
+381 ENIE
-388 NRDSEENSKE
+388 E

>member
-9 DEELIEDKNENKEQE
+9 DEELIEEKQENKEKANKE
-24 IPKKINPLKLLEN
+24 SEKPNPFKWLEGV
-37 INKKYLI
+37 NKRNLI
-44 FGIIGVILLFLII
+44 FGLVGLVLII
-57 FKISSKKNA
+57 LVIFMISSKKNA
-66 SIQNSATT
+66 SIQNAATT

-124 RGEDH
+124 RGEDNA
-129 SYKLDVSFEDGVL
+129 YRLDVSFEEGVL
-142 KLKSKVTGKQLY
+142 KLKNKVEGKELY

-175 KGTISAGDVKI
+175 KGTIGAGDVKI
-186 DDLEVKNFDLK
+186 DDLEVKNFDLRIK
-197 IMSGNI
+197 SGNI

-221 NLDKSEI
+221 NLNKSEL

-236 TGDIIVKDSKLG
+236 AGDIIINESKLG
-248 NRLDFSTSTG
+248 NRLDFTTSTG
-258 DILIGAKDTIDNY
+258 DILIDAKDTIDNY
-271 NINAVLE
+271 NINAYLE

-292 KDGYL
+292 TDGYL
-297 SDNKARNNIDLRTK
+297 SDNKAKNNIDLRTK

-316 FNRGEGA
+316 FNKGEGA
-323 KIENEEYL
+323 KVENQEYL
-331 TKDSKIKNDE
+331 TNDSKVKDDE
-341 DNALEKN
+341 ENALEKN
-348 IDRTEKENKKRKKK
+348 VKKTEKENKKRKEKEK
-362 KRKKDSG
+362 AEDEEDSENID
-369 KKRQAEENLESE
+369 EESDESSE
-381 ENNDLEK
+381 E
-388 NRDSEENSKE
+388 E